1 MRTMVS
7 KTTCAALLTFPI
19 LLTLGCEP
27 GGKNRIGGS
36 GVARQAIAAPPEY
49 SNPKA
54 AGWNQDGVDHLK
66 REHWRK
72 AAADF
77 KRALELDPAL
87 AAAHF
92 NLALSLQTQGKDSE
106 AEGHY
111 RLAILHGRDDPK
123 IMRHQAVSELLKKD
137 LR

>member
-1 MRTMVS
+1 MR
-7 KTTCAALLTFPI
+7 KTAWAILFVFSI

-27 GGKNRIGGS
+27 GGNSRVKS
-36 GVARQAIAAPPEY
+36 SPVARQAVGGPPDY
-49 SNPKA
+49 LNQKA
-54 AGWNQDGVDHLK
+54 AGWNRDGIAHLK

-77 KRALELDPAL
+77 RRALEADSAF

-92 NLALSLQTQGKDSE
+92 NLALSLESQRKNSE

-111 RLAILHGRDDPK
+111 RLAILYGRDDPK
-123 IMRHQAVSELLKKD
+123 IMNHPAVSELLKKD
-137 LR
+137 AP